1 VQNHN
6 RAFLDR
12 AAKAA
17 EDAGC
22 IFPTM
27 AACEAALESGYGTSA
42 LARSDNNLFGMKQ
55 HKHAIYGT
63 HNLPTR
69 EYVGIPKEQAMGTPD
84 GVLDGWI
91 QVVAGWIV
99 YPDWPSCFK
108 DRQDTL
114 VRLST
119 VSGFEHYMDAL
130 NATDS
135 VTYVKC
141 VSAKWSTD
149 PKRAEKV
156 IAVYDMYMAD
166 GGSR

>member
-1 VQNHN
+1 MQNYN

-27 AACEAALESGYGTSA
+27 AACEAALESGYGTSQ
-42 LARSDNNLFGMKQ
+42 LARNDNNLFGMKQ
-55 HKHAIYGT
+55 HKHPIYGT
-63 HNLPTR
+63 HMLPTR
-69 EYVGIPKEQAMGTPD
+69 EFVNGS
-84 GVLDGWI
+84 
-91 QVVAGWIV
+91 WIV
-99 YPDWPSCFK
+99 TNAPWISYPDWPSCFK

-119 VSGFEHYMDAL
+119 VDGFEHYMDAL
-130 NATDS
+130 NAPDCIS
-135 VTYVKC
+135 YVKA
-141 VSAKWSTD
+141 VSASWSTD
-149 PKRAEKV
+149 PHRADKV
-156 IAVYDMYMAD
+156 IAIYNMYMAD